1 MDIIVEPANI
11 EQGKQPEPG
20 EEKEV
25 GEEDPGEAE
34 QGGGNKESHPE
45 EDGKGLQPP
54 LEGDRERG
62 ELDPQKL
69 HFHLHR
75 SGDESGETVESGE
88 LGEELN
94 PKSYIFTF
102 GQLIVQPPAWD
113 RYGFVWEAAD
123 KRIKQ
128 PTLYFRRV

>member
-1 MDIIVEPANI
+1 M
-11 EQGKQPEPG
+11 
-20 EEKEV
+20 
-25 GEEDPGEAE
+25 EATKSPI
-34 QGGGNKESHPE
+34 QKKTAKVCSLLSRGI
-45 EDGKGLQPP
+45 
-54 LEGDRERG
+54 ERG
-62 ELDPQKL
+62 ENSTPKSFIFTCTD
-69 HFHLHR
+69 H

-94 PKSYIFTF
+94 PKCYIVTF

-123 KRIKQ
+123 NGIKQ